1 MTRAGSG
8 GAPGMARV
16 IAVQEGVASIEPL
29 DGATVTK
36 NETVFL
42 LPRQKGPGG
51 RQERLMGEV
60 LRVRGRVADLQLFE
74 STAGVAAGDPVELT
88 GRPLSVRLGPGL
100 LGQLFDGLQ
109 RPLTGLADRFGTFL
123 PRGADIP
130 ALDPAERWAFAP
142 ARRSGD
148 RVRAGDTLGPVE
160 ERRIRHRIMAPFDLA
175 GDWQLLW
182 IEAGSAGVEEVV
194 GELAGP
200 DGQRRP
206 IRLAQDWPVRRRLPE
221 RLLADRACVRLAPER
236 PLSTT
241 IRIIDTLFPVA
252 KGGTAAIPGPFGAG
266 KTVLQGLIAR
276 YSDVDIVVY
285 VACGERAG
293 EVVETIH
300 DFTRMADPRRGGA
313 LMDRTVIVCNTSS
326 MPVAAREASI
336 YTGVTIGEYYR
347 QMGLDVLL
355 IADSTSRWAQAMR
368 ETSGRLEEIPGE
380 EGYPAYLD
388 STIRAL
394 YDRAGV
400 IRTADGAT
408 GTLTLVGAV
417 SPAGGDFDEPV
428 TRATLAAVKTFLGL
442 SAERAYTRAYPAID
456 PLQSWSRYEAVLA
469 AQAGPEGAA
478 RLARVRAL
486 RQLLRD
492 GAEIAQLL
500 RVTGEEGISR
510 DDAIRLE
517 KARFA
522 DTVFLQ
528 QDAFDPVDVSA
539 PPERQAMLL
548 DLVTAVIEAPIALSD
563 RAAIRRLFQ
572 RLTQI
577 GRNLNYAADGSP
589 DRARLAAEL
598 RALLRSAADPSA
610 ADPSAAGQ
618 EASCATETS

>member
-1 MTRAGSG
+1 MSGTAAAAGRAP
-8 GAPGMARV
+8 AGMARI
-16 IAVQEGVASIEPL
+16 IAVQEGVASIEAA
-29 DGATVTK
+29 DGAVLTK
-36 NETVFL
+36 NETVFV
-42 LPRQKGPGG
+42 LPRPAAPDG

-60 LRVRGRVADLQLFE
+60 LRVRGSVADLQLFE
-74 STAGVAAGDPVELT
+74 SAGGVAVGDPVELT

-109 RPLTGLADRFGTFL
+109 RPLEGLADRFGTIL
-123 PRGADIP
+123 PRGVSVP
-130 ALDPAERWAFAP
+130 ALDPAARWAFVP
-142 ARRSGD
+142 TRRSGD
-148 RVRAGDTLGPVE
+148 AVRAGDTIGTVE
-160 ERRIRHRIMAPFDLA
+160 ERRIRHRIMAPFDLP
-175 GDWQLLW
+175 GTWRLLW
-182 IEAGSAGVEEVV
+182 IEAGPAGVEDVV
-194 GELAGP
+194 GEIEDARGA
-200 DGQRRP
+200 RRAL
-206 IRLAQDWPVRRRLPE
+206 RLAQDWPVRRRLPE
-221 RLLADRACVRLAPER
+221 RLLAAKTNVRLAPSR
-236 PLSTT
+236 PLATT

-276 YSDVDIVVY
+276 YSDVDVVVY

-380 EGYPAYLD
+380 DGYPGYLD
-388 STIRAL
+388 SAIRAL

-400 IRTADGAT
+400 LRTADGSV
-408 GTLTLVGAV
+408 GTLTLIGAV

-442 SAERAYTRAYPAID
+442 SAERATTRAYPAID
-456 PLQSWSRYEAVLA
+456 PLQSWSRYEAALA
-469 AQAGPEGAA
+469 AAGGAA
-478 RLARVRAL
+478 AGLRLARARAL

-492 GAEIAQLL
+492 GAEIAQML
-500 RVTGEEGISR
+500 RVTGEDGISR
-510 DDAIRLE
+510 SDAIRLE
-517 KARFA
+517 KARFV
-522 DTVFLQ
+522 DRVFLQ

-539 PPERQAMLL
+539 PPERQDELL
-548 DLVTAVIEAPIALSD
+548 GLVMAVVEAPVALDD

-572 RLTQI
+572 RLTQA
-577 GRNLNYAADGSP
+577 GRNLNLAPDGSP

-598 RALLRSAADPSA
+598 REILAAA
-610 ADPSAAGQ
+610 APQAASI
-618 EASCATETS
+618 EAETS